1 MIPWLIYISSAV
13 VFGVQVVGLF
23 IPRLMNNI
31 DPQVEKEHPLKR
43 IKDNMFFILF
53 NFLHVF
59 LIIGGEDS
67 AIQYVFIFLQTL
79 AFYRLASKARLYNSI
94 LSSLFTICSCIQYF
108 LSTGHRY
115 SISSF
120 SLPNSYLGLPFA
132 AKYGALIFM
141 FLNAFCP
148 IIFTYWWS
156 ITMVV
161 KE

>member
-59 LIIGGEDS
+59 LIIGGQDS
-67 AIQYVFIFLQTL
+67 AIQYVFIFL
-79 AFYRLASKARLYNSI
+79 
-94 LSSLFTICSCIQYF
+94 
-108 LSTGHRY
+108 
-115 SISSF
+115 
-120 SLPNSYLGLPFA
+120 
-132 AKYGALIFM
+132 
-141 FLNAFCP
+141 
-148 IIFTYWWS
+148 
-156 ITMVV
+156 
-161 KE
+161 